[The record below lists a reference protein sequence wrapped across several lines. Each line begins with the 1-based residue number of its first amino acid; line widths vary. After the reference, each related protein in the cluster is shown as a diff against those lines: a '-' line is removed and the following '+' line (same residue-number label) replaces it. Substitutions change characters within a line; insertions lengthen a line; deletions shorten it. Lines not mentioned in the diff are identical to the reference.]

1 MAVAREKLPKLIY
14 LEDYKGNY
22 QLFID
27 AVYAVFE
34 HDFIMHKGTCLHF
47 LSHDA

>member
-1 MAVAREKLPKLIY
+1 MAVSREHLPELIY
-14 LEDYKGNY
+14 LEDYNGNY

-34 HDFIMHKGTCLHF
+34 RDFINHKTTFG
-47 LSHDA
+47 SHQLKM